1 MGEPSG
7 ASSTVEVGGICLAYD
22 VWGTPEAPP
31 LVLLHALGED
41 ATHWAR
47 VAGALAER
55 WRVYAVD
62 LRGHGRSDW
71 PGDYSVELMR
81 DDLVAFLDVLGLDR
95 VDLIGHSMGG
105 VVAYL
110 FAQEHPHRVGRLVL
124 EDVSVPLP
132 RDPVPPTRP
141 EGELGFDWDMVVA
154 VRKQIDTPDPVW
166 WERLA
171 RITAPTL
178 VVAGGSTSHIPQDR
192 VTEWTRRLPD
202 ARVVTIPA
210 GHLVHAAEPQA
221 FTEVTRSF
229 LRTPTD
235 PTGAAGS
242 TDPTGSKR

>member
-1 MGEPSG
+1 M
-7 ASSTVEVGGICLAYD
+7 VEIDGIRLAYD
-22 VWGTPEAPP
+22 VWGAPEAPP

-41 ATHWAR
+41 ATHWVRIAE
-47 VAGALAER
+47 ALAEQ

-71 PGDYSVELMR
+71 PGDYSIELMR
-81 DDLVAFLDVLGLDR
+81 DDLVGFLDALGLDR
-95 VDLIGHSMGG
+95 VDLIGHSLGG
-105 VVAYL
+105 VVAYV
-110 FAQEHPHRVGRLVL
+110 FAQEHPERVGRLVL

-132 RDPVPPTRP
+132 RDPIPPTRP

-154 VRKQIDTPDPVW
+154 VRKQVDTPDPVW

-178 VVAGGSTSHIPQDR
+178 VVAGGSASHIPQDR
-192 VTEWTRRLPD
+192 VTEWTRRLSD

-210 GHLVHAAEPQA
+210 GHLIHAAEPQA

-229 LRTPTD
+229 LRTPAKVAD
-235 PTGAAGS
+235 PVHPR
-242 TDPTGSKR
+242 DPAH